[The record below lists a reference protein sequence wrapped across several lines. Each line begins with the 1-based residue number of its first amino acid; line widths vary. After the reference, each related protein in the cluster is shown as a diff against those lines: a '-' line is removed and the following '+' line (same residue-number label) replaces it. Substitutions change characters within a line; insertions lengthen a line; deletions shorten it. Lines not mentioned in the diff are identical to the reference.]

1 MPKSKEFSKPHVAM
15 QTEETPLIVSQISK
29 EHVGAA
35 IDKLNDMAIAKRP
48 RRNSFGAL
56 STTGP
61 TTGNP
66 RLYRQPDGA
75 GQSQGTSTN
84 QG

>member
-35 IDKLNDMAIAKRP
+35 IDK
-48 RRNSFGAL
+48 
-56 STTGP
+56 
-61 TTGNP
+61 
-66 RLYRQPDGA
+66 
-75 GQSQGTSTN
+75 
-84 QG
+84 